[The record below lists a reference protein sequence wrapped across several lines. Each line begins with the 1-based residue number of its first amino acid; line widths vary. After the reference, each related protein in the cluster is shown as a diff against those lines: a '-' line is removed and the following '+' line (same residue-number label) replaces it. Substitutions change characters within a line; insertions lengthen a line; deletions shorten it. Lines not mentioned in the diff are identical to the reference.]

1 MEFHKFIDPLESS
14 LESKFYN
21 DIIALCPRYGSYLIK
36 LIIFLK
42 AGKKVNKR
50 KRILPNRKEKPKRN
64 SPRKKMMKKKR

>member
-21 DIIALCPRYGSYLIK
+21 DIIALLRYGSYLIK